1 VPFLEKAVEFKPIK
15 AQHLA
20 CLIVRECPRPIPF
33 DDKRLKGLASRIRVR
48 RKIIRKMYRNFHN
61 KSLARPEKIRRTPVG
76 TPENTLDGLQS
87 KGIIYQQ
94 YRYCGRSRSA
104 PKHQNVAH
112 SGAIIGVE
120 GQSYESIRNAR

>member
-1 VPFLEKAVEFKPIK
+1 VVVNVPFLEKAVEFKPIK

-61 KSLARPEKIRRTPVG
+61 KSLARPEKIRRIPVG

-87 KGIIYQQ
+87 EGIIYQQ
-94 YRYCGRSRSA
+94 NTGTAEGAEQPKTPKCGA
-104 PKHQNVAH
+104 
-112 SGAIIGVE
+112 
-120 GQSYESIRNAR
+120 